1 MITVTYACEHCTD
14 DACDESGCLEHQ
26 TAARIYA
33 AATRLARIVNES
45 GLPEDQR
52 RRVAVIFA
60 DALIEALGLCS
71 TRLDRASFME
81 ACRIEVTP

>member
-14 DACDESGCLEHQ
+14 DTCDESGCLEHQ
-26 TAARIYA
+26 TADHIA
-33 AATRLARIVNES
+33 AEATRLARMVSES

-60 DALIEALGLCS
+60 DALVEALGLCS
-71 TRLDRASFME
+71 ARMDRGSFM
-81 ACRIEVTP
+81 AYCGLEVRT